1 MTTKLDKDTIKCA
14 VFDLDGTLLNTIK
27 TINYYL
33 NLTLSTYGLGSV
45 SEEDTMRFVGDG
57 ATKLIERA
65 LDRVGADSSLIDSV
79 YKTYNEAYN
88 SSPYY
93 LTEVYEGIP
102 ELLLALKEKGI
113 RLAVLSN
120 KPDFA
125 VKATIGKFLPDTFDI
140 VRGGVDGIPLKPS
153 PDALFEILREFGFTP
168 DETAYIGD
176 SEPDVLTAQNAG
188 IKNGIFVTYGFRTA
202 DQLRA
207 VGAKTI
213 VDTPIEIINLIE
225 TDAT

>member
-1 MTTKLDKDTIKCA
+1 MTTKLNKDTIKCA

-65 LDRVGADSSLIDSV
+65 LDRVGADSSLFDSV

-93 LTEVYEGIP
+93 LTEVYDGIP
-102 ELLLALKEKGI
+102 ELLSALKGKGI

-140 VRGGVDGIPLKPS
+140 VRGGVDGVPLKPS
-153 PDALFEILREFGFTP
+153 PDALYEILREFGFTP

-202 DQLRA
+202 DQLRS
-207 VGAKTI
+207 VGAEDI
-213 VDTPIEIINLIE
+213 VDSPIDILNIIK